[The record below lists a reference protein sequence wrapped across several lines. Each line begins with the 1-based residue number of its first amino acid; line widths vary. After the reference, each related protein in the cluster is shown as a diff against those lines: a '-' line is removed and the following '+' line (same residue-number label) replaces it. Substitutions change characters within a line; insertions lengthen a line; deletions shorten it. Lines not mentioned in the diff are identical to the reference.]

1 MGAVWW
7 LELGAHTGMW
17 TVNGAGRGTG
27 KLEDNVPCL
36 IQCYSLC
43 AGQAKDVV
51 NQ

>member
-7 LELGAHTGMW
+7 LELGAH
-17 TVNGAGRGTG
+17 NGSGRGTG